1 MFFQFRYIIRGLIDV
16 PFTVGGFQLPGNSRL
31 HLYKQDQVL
40 APLQFITLSNS
51 TNAGGFLFLVTLNVQ
66 SDTPQFMEGC
76 MRARIDGDNKT
87 TFLSSGT
94 EDFFLS
100 AFYFNR
106 GVYHGFQSGLTYN
119 SSVNGTQIVAYKFFV
134 DDPVL
139 FSKSFQ
145 LIWRNYETINGP
157 DGCPGQFPP
166 NPKSKEDLP
175 RPKTKS
181 LGVGKPAKAHV
192 QSYVWVYEW
201 PVVERHP

>member
-1 MFFQFRYIIRGLIDV
+1 M
-16 PFTVGGFQLPGNSRL
+16 
-31 HLYKQDQVL
+31 
-40 APLQFITLSNS
+40 
-51 TNAGGFLFLVTLNVQ
+51 NVQ
-66 SDTPQFMEGC
+66 SETANFMEGC
-76 MRARIDGDNKT
+76 MRAHIDGNNKT

-100 AFYFNR
+100 AYYFNR
-106 GVYHGFQSGLTYN
+106 GGYHGFHSGLTHK
-119 SSVNGTQIVAYKFFV
+119 SSDANGTQIVAYKFFV

-166 NPKSKEDLP
+166 DPKPKEDVLW
-175 RPKTKS
+175 PKTKS
-181 LGVGKPAKAHV
+181 FGVTTPAKARI

-201 PVVERHP
+201 PVVERRP